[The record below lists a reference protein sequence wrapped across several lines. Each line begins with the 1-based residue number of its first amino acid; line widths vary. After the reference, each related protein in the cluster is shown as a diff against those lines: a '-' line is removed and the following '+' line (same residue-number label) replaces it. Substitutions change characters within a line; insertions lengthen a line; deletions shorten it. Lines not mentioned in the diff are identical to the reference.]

1 MRKYRRNHQNHKN
14 LTWKSLGNHKH
25 LQIRNHMWIFKKSS
39 KSSKFFGIHLEIL
52 NLLTHIRTYKKQHQ
66 NQLSALAVSH
76 AGRPCHMQAEPVR
89 PSRRTMPTKA
99 IIARRPWASSE
110 RGREGDGDDAGGRWL
125 CWWLT
130 MITKTS
136 FWRRVA
142 LYTGSVLKLRPYNS
156 FSCRHGGGGPK
167 RPKHPKLVHKNRLV
181 LVV

>member
-76 AGRPCHMQAEPVR
+76 AGRPNNTKEQNESTWSIRESVVR
-89 PSRRTMPTKA
+89 LFSL
-99 IIARRPWASSE
+99 
-110 RGREGDGDDAGGRWL
+110 RGRCNAAQRGCRVKQPSHPRRSRCGHLGGPCRRKPSSPGGRGPAP
-125 CWWLT
+125 
-130 MITKTS
+130 K
-136 FWRRVA
+136 
-142 LYTGSVLKLRPYNS
+142 
-156 FSCRHGGGGPK
+156 GGG
-167 RPKHPKLVHKNRLV
+167 RVMVMMLVDDDCVGDWRW
-181 LVV
+181 